1 MDNNK
6 EYLCKAIIFDCDG
19 VLVDSSA
26 DVERHW
32 REWAERHGLDM
43 GVIGAIMHGRRA
55 VETMEM
61 VAPHLDIPTEAA
73 RFAEIEAVE
82 TEGLV
87 PIKGAKSLLE
97 SLPPEQWGV
106 ATSGTRA
113 IALARLAAGGLP
125 VPRVLVTAD
134 DVARGK
140 PAPDAYLMAA
150 EKLGFKPEDCVVF
163 EDAPAGVKAAVS
175 AGMRVFGLFTSHG
188 VDELWEA
195 EMVIEDLSMVK
206 VIEVSDGRLRVVIG
220 EFG

>member
-1 MDNNK
+1 
-6 EYLCKAIIFDCDG
+6 
-19 VLVDSSA
+19 
-26 DVERHW
+26 
-32 REWAERHGLDM
+32 
-43 GVIGAIMHGRRA
+43 
-55 VETMEM
+55 
-61 VAPHLDIPTEAA
+61 
-73 RFAEIEAVE
+73 
-82 TEGLV
+82 
-87 PIKGAKSLLE
+87 
-97 SLPPEQWGV
+97 
-106 ATSGTRA
+106 
-113 IALARLAAGGLP
+113 
-125 VPRVLVTAD
+125 VLVTAD

-175 AGMRVFGLFTSHG
+175 AGMRVFGLFTSQG